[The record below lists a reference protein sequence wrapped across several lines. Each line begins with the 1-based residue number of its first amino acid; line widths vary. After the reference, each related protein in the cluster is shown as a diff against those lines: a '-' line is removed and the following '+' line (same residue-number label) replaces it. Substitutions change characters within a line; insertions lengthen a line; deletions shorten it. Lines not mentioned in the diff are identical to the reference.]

1 MRSNE
6 ERPLY
11 NEDGKASKPAFS
23 EDGRGGTEPVS
34 AIHSRPLLIYCLERL
49 DRHRN

>member
-6 ERPLY
+6 ERTLY
-11 NEDGKASKPAFS
+11 NEDGKSSRSNFS

-34 AIHSRPLLIYCLERL
+34 AIYSRQLPVCFLKRL
-49 DRHRN
+49 DRHHN